1 MRGQARDETG
11 SPEPEPVTTDEP
23 AAEAPWWAAAGDFG
37 QTTARRLT
45 DLQSGSVIARLIR
58 SIAAQGALV
67 EQGSM
72 VELCSTE
79 ADELASLCDRILVF
93 YRGQITAELI
103 APGFDQHTVL
113 DAINTGQVAP
123 CVMTCG

>member
-23 AAEAPWWAAAGDFG
+23 SAEAPWWAAAGDFG
-37 QTTARRLT
+37 QTAARRLT

-58 SIAAQGALV
+58 SIAAQGA
-67 EQGSM
+67 M
-72 VELCSTE
+72 VVLCSTD

-93 YRGQITAELI
+93 YRGQITAELT

-113 DAINTGQVAP
+113 EAINTGQVAHA
-123 CVMTCG
+123 